1 MEILKIQEERD
12 YYRRLCNHYEG
23 KLNKLKS
30 NNYSNRKKRGKIIN
44 FYRWKVIRVND
55 KGIIEKVSK
64 YCNTE
69 SLINDNTDIYLT
81 RNIIYNISVNKHLKT
96 KKYDN
101 INIFRINERIN

>member
-12 YYRRLCNHYEG
+12 YYKRLCNHYEG
-23 KLNKLKS
+23 KLNKIKN
-30 NNYSNRKKRGKIIN
+30 NNYSNRKTRGKIIN
-44 FYRWKVIRVND
+44 FYRWKVFRLNEN
-55 KGIIEKVSK
+55 GNIISVKK

-69 SLINDNTDIYLT
+69 SLIKDNNDIYLT

-96 KKYDN
+96 KKYDS